1 MPSTSSTDTVT
12 IEAFKSFQLEL
23 DSRYDT
29 WEKVVKLSRDVTIES
44 KRMIFHL
51 HRISKELTER
61 SKLLQEAEKKKK
73 LILNKL
79 CQIAEILNND
89 RDPLQFL
96 RAYSPGLQEFIEADS
111 FLYYLTKEPDLTCE
125 NIHLGILP
133 LESVKETLTFKQSD
147 SNSCTSLS
155 VPVDEYLMGLADVT
169 GEIMR
174 MCINA
179 TNAVETY
186 DAASKEKDNRSAKLC
201 AFNRSLYMFFKAI
214 SALPDEHG
222 HGKMS
227 SKYFM
232 QKVTT
237 MANSLLKCEDA
248 CYNLKVYGAEMPSAL
263 HNLNDEQ

>member
-1 MPSTSSTDTVT
+1 MPSTSLNHSVT
-12 IEAFKSFQLEL
+12 IDVFKSFQLEL
-23 DSRYDT
+23 DSRHDT

-44 KRMIFHL
+44 KRLIFHL
-51 HRISKELTER
+51 HRISKELSER

-79 CQIAEILNND
+79 QQISEILNND

-96 RAYSPGLQEFIEADS
+96 RAYSAGLQEFIEADS
-111 FLYYLTKEPDLTCE
+111 LLYYLTKEPELTCD

-133 LESVKETLTFKQSD
+133 LESVKETLTFHRSER
-147 SNSCTSLS
+147 NSCVSLS

-179 TNAVETY
+179 TTGETY
-186 DAASKEKDNRSAKLC
+186 DATSKESNNRSTKLC
-201 AFNRSLYMFFKAI
+201 AFNRSLYVFFKAI

-248 CYNLKVYGAEMPSAL
+248 CYNLKVYGAEIPSAL
-263 HNLNDEQ
+263 HTPYDEQ